1 MNSLTESVFITKNWE
16 APRFDLALIDSHFA
30 KLKEQQK
37 K

>member
-1 MNSLTESVFITKNWE
+1 MNSLTESVFFTKNWE
-16 APRFDLALIDSHFA
+16 APRFDLSLIDSHFA